1 MPHHALSRAALSGA
15 AGLLVALLLRLL
27 LSWRLA
33 AYAGWNA
40 GLLALLVL
48 AWLHIWKRNA
58 AATRAHA
65 AAEDPGRAAV
75 TLVVLLAAASSL
87 LSTVALLHRAK
98 AVAGTEG
105 DVLVALCLVNVSLCW
120 AVAHTAFALR
130 YAHLYYREDEEGVG
144 GVEFPGTE
152 APCYFDFAYLAFTIG
167 MCFQVS
173 DSSVSSPQ
181 IRRAVLLQA
190 LLAFVF
196 NTAILAFALNFIF
209 GLAS

>member
-1 MPHHALSRAALSGA
+1 MPAHALSRAALSCA
-15 AGLLVALLLRLL
+15 AGLGAALLLGLFL
-27 LSWRLA
+27 PWLLA

-48 AWLHIWKRNA
+48 AWLHIWKRSA
-58 AATRAHA
+58 ADTRAHA

-75 TLVVLLAAASSL
+75 TLIVLIASGSSL

-98 AVAGTEG
+98 AIAGAEG
-105 DVLVALCLVNVSLCW
+105 EALVALCLVNVSLCW

-144 GVEFPGTE
+144 GVEFPGQG
-152 APCYFDFAYLAFTIG
+152 APRYFDFAYLAFTIG

-173 DSSVSSPQ
+173 DTTVSSPQ

-190 LLAFVF
+190 LIAFVF
-196 NTAILAFALNFIF
+196 NTAILAFALNLLF
-209 GLAS
+209 GLAG